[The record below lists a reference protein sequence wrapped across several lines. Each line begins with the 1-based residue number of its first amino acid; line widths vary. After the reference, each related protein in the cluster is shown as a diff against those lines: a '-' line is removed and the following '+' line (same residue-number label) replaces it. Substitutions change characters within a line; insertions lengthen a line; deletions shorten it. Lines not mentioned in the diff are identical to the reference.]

1 MNNTDIAVIS
11 FVLAIVVMVPLL
23 LAVRT
28 NAKTI
33 GDLEHYDSTGEW
45 KKDDV

>member
-11 FVLAIVVMVPLL
+11 FMLAIIVMIPLL

-28 NAKTI
+28 NAKTMS
-33 GDLEHYDSTGEW
+33 DLEHYKETGKW
-45 KKDDV
+45 NKDDV